1 MKPLMKA
8 DCKRVM
14 HLLSGLQFLDLGL
27 LLCLVVDRNGQICVA
42 SYRETRLFFNLVV
55 LKGSTNT
62 PEKLAA
68 VLGKQHVTLLL
79 AKFVHTF

>member
-1 MKPLMKA
+1 M
-8 DCKRVM
+8 
-14 HLLSGLQFLDLGL
+14 
-27 LLCLVVDRNGQICVA
+27 DRNGQICVA

-55 LKGSTNT
+55 LKGCTNT

-79 AKFVHTF
+79 AKFVFIFAFKSLLNMFVSFFRL